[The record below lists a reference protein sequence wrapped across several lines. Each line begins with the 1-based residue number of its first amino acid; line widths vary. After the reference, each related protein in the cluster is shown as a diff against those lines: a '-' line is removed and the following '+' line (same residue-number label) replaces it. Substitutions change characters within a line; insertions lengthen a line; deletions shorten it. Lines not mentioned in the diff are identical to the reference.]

1 MPQRCFLQRAS
12 ISIKYSVSL
21 RGQGFALGS
30 VLQGIAVDETGH
42 FIGAIWDWLSGQSV
56 CSRFDANPGLSPLI
70 WTILIF
76 LLSFI
81 GLGLIVFP
89 YIIPVQITI
98 YKSAAAPVR
107 WYLCWFLLVFDPNY
121 VGLQHLSTHGF
132 SGQDYQQSIWG
143 VTILADECDRSLKI
157 QTTH

>member
-1 MPQRCFLQRAS
+1 M
-12 ISIKYSVSL
+12 
-21 RGQGFALGS
+21 
-30 VLQGIAVDETGH
+30 DETGH

-107 WYLCWFLLVFDPNY
+107 WYLCWFFIVFFIPIMLAYNIY
-121 VGLQHLSTHGF
+121 QHMVFRG
-132 SGQDYQQSIWG
+132 
-143 VTILADECDRSLKI
+143 KI
-157 QTTH
+157 TSSQYGE

>member
-76 LLSFI
+76 LFSFI

-107 WYLCWFLLVFDPNY
+107 WYLCWFFI
-121 VGLQHLSTHGF
+121 GFLSQLCWLTTSINTWFFGARLPAVNMGSDNF
-132 SGQDYQQSIWG
+132 SG
-143 VTILADECDRSLKI
+143 
-157 QTTH
+157 

>member
-89 YIIPVQITI
+89 YIIPVQISI
-98 YKSAAAPVR
+98 YKSAAAPTA
-107 WYLCWFLLVFDPNY
+107 LVFMLVFIGFLIPIMLAYNIY
-121 VGLQHLSTHGF
+121 QHMVFRG
-132 SGQDYQQSIWG
+132 
-143 VTILADECDRSLKI
+143 KI
-157 QTTH
+157 TSSQYGE

>member
-1 MPQRCFLQRAS
+1 MKLVTLSER
-12 ISIKYSVSL
+12 
-21 RGQGFALGS
+21 
-30 VLQGIAVDETGH
+30 
-42 FIGAIWDWLSGQSV
+42 WDWLSGQSV
-56 CSRFDANPGLSPLI
+56 CSRFDANPGLRPLI

-107 WYLCWFLLVFDPNY
+107 WYLCWFFFIGFFIPIMLAYNIYQHMVFR
-121 VGLQHLSTHGF
+121 G
-132 SGQDYQQSIWG
+132 
-143 VTILADECDRSLKI
+143 KI
-157 QTTH
+157 TSSQYGE